1 MFSVNY
7 TDMISFSGAS
17 MESIDLL
24 PSPGIGS
31 EWTKSLPTDEGRESD
46 QIFEFDGASSAVAI
60 PPDVLDHN
68 LASTFTIAT
77 WMKHKQHPDQD
88 KHVKEH
94 IICSADDHSKIENR
108 PCVTF
113 VLLFLKLG

>member
-1 MFSVNY
+1 
-7 TDMISFSGAS
+7 

-94 IICSADDHSKIENR
+94 IVCSADDHSKIENN
-108 PCVTF
+108 PCVIQGLAEKPDDFEVTI
-113 VLLFLKLG
+113 K

>member
-1 MFSVNY
+1 
-7 TDMISFSGAS
+7 
-17 MESIDLL
+17 MESVDLL

-60 PPDVLDHN
+60 PSDVLDHS

-94 IICSADDHSKIENR
+94 IICSADDHSKYHHHLFLCFGNIASKYN
-108 PCVTF
+108 
-113 VLLFLKLG
+113 LLFYR

>member
-1 MFSVNY
+1 MDSV
-7 TDMISFSGAS
+7 
-17 MESIDLL
+17 DLL

-46 QIFEFDGASSAVAI
+46 QIFEFDGTSSAVAI
-60 PPDVLDHN
+60 PSDVLDHS
-68 LASTFTIAT
+68 LASVFTIAT

-94 IICSADDHSKIENR
+94 IICSADDHSKYH
-108 PCVTF
+108 CYLSF
-113 VLLFLKLG
+113 ASLFSK